1 MVEAAHL
8 HRRRL
13 WELRSCAAA
22 EVAPAPAN
30 YYTLQMHFPLQL
42 HLHCQRPKHMMT
54 VTGVMEE
61 KLVVEPHHWCGS
73 PPTAV
78 APRASFLRGHC
89 SSGWISYVGCERC
102 LRSMQLCAWE
112 QSALA
117 RTRRNLRHDG
127 SRPPWYGRQAAG
139 LAIASRASRRVRRRV
154 GARRGA
160 SRQVG
165 WEPGWRINIYA
176 LLRSFALLFLG
187 GIGSAFLDLHV
198 P

>member
-1 MVEAAHL
+1 MEVAHQ

-22 EVAPAPAN
+22 EVAAAPAN
-30 YYTLQMHFPLQL
+30 YYAVQMHFPLQL
-42 HLHCQRPKHMMT
+42 HLHCQRPKHMTT

-61 KLVVEPHHWCGS
+61 KLVVDAAHHCCGS

-78 APRASFLRGHC
+78 ALRASFLRGHC

-127 SRPPWYGRQAAG
+127 PRPPWYGRQAAG
-139 LAIASRASRRVRRRV
+139 LAIASLARVVSRPASRRRASLAARRV
-154 GARRGA
+154 KLAGNPDG
-160 SRQVG
+160 
-165 WEPGWRINIYA
+165 E
-176 LLRSFALLFLG
+176 
-187 GIGSAFLDLHV
+187 
-198 P
+198 